1 MWDTFVSMSWFIF
14 SKTSFSMIPVILLGL
29 TVVYLIPSSKDLVF
43 NVTKE
48 TFVFIFK
55 GVYNVSIYPIVYA
68 FNSVTGMIYVGRV
81 PGPVNVPQANAPQA
95 NVPQA
100 NVPQANVPQANVP
113 QANVPVNAPQ
123 ANALSN
129 AIANALVNALV
140 NAPPANNA
148 LVPAPA
154 PAPAMD
160 QVLLNAILLALRNN
174 PNPNPIIPIPNHIP
188 NRNAN
193 ENAIVVV

>member
-1 MWDTFVSMSWFIF
+1 MSDW
-14 SKTSFSMIPVILLGL
+14 L
-29 TVVYLIPSSKDLVF
+29 
-43 NVTKE
+43 
-48 TFVFIFK
+48 
-55 GVYNVSIYPIVYA
+55 
-68 FNSVTGMIYVGRV
+68 
-81 PGPVNVPQANAPQA
+81 ANT
-95 NVPQA
+95 
-100 NVPQANVPQANVP
+100 
-113 QANVPVNAPQ
+113 
-123 ANALSN
+123 
-129 AIANALVNALV
+129 LVNALV

-154 PAPAMD
+154 PAID